1 MTIHIVAVGGT
12 LRGDSSSAKA
22 LRLCLDHAARRGAST
37 RLFTNDDLRLPLY
50 EPGGD
55 PAPLAAQLIA
65 ELRAADGVLLASP
78 GYHGSISGVL
88 KNVLDYTE
96 EMAADPTCYFEGRAI
111 GCIVTAA
118 GWQAAGSTLAAL
130 RSIVHA
136 LRGWPTP
143 LGVMINS
150 TEPVFAADGACIAP
164 ATAASLAAMTDQV
177 LEFAAMRRALP
188 AQAVAA

>member
-1 MTIHIVAVGGT
+1 MTINIVGVGGT
-12 LRGDSSSAKA
+12 LRGDSSSARA
-22 LRLCLDHAARRGAST
+22 LRFCLAHAAARGAGT

-50 EPGGD
+50 EPGGQA
-55 PAPLAAQLIA
+55 APLAAELIA
-65 ELRAADGVLLASP
+65 ALRVADGILLASP

-96 EMAADPTCYFEGRAI
+96 AMAGDPACYFEGRAI

-150 TEPVFAADGACIAP
+150 SEPVFAADGACLSP
-164 ATAASLAAMTDQV
+164 VTAGALTAMTDQV
-177 LEFAAMRRALP
+177 LDFAAMRRTVATR
-188 AQAVAA
+188 AVAA